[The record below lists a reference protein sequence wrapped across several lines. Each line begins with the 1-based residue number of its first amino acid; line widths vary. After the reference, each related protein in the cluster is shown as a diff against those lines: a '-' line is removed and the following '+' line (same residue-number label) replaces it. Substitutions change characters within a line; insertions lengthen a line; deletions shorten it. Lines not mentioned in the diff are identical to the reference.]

1 MTALGELRASAIG
14 DLAAALLQD
23 EPQWARVH
31 SVFPHAV
38 NIAFG
43 KDGWV
48 CLHPD
53 GGQLSPYS
61 VVLSGDGAEGGG
73 GGGRALLGARQGEP
87 AFVSRRRLELV
98 CPAVAIS
105 LETARVWD
113 SAIGPCPSTSR
124 GAAGRR
130 AVVRLAAPEGE
141 ASVFLRSVT
150 RRRGR
155 EVQGAR
161 VALDGTPGEHLAG
174 LIGYRVNTALG
185 ALARTLLARDP
196 IGLDVALRDLVG
208 LGTGFTPAGDDFLVG
223 LLAAS
228 RSTMPEET
236 CDLAGRADR
245 LLASLPGATTQASYL
260 MLKAATA
267 GHYPEALIELV
278 TAVASGDADSVRLSA
293 GRLAGLGA
301 TSGQDM
307 LAGVLFW
314 LDTCREGVGKT
325 A

>member
-1 MTALGELRASAIG
+1 VTALVELRASTIG

-53 GGQLSPYS
+53 GGPLNPYS
-61 VVLSGDGAEGGG
+61 VVLRGEGAEGGG

-113 SAIGPCPSTSR
+113 SAIRPWTSTGR
-124 GAAGRR
+124 GAVGRR
-130 AVVRLAAPEGE
+130 AVVRWAAPEGE

-150 RRRGR
+150 CRRGR
-155 EVQGAR
+155 EVPGAR
-161 VALDGTPGEHLAG
+161 VALDGTPSEHLAG
-174 LIGYRVNTALG
+174 LIGDRVNAALG
-185 ALARTLLARDP
+185 VLARALLARDP
-196 IGLDVALRDLVG
+196 VGLDVALRDIVG

-228 RSTMPEET
+228 RSTIPEET
-236 CDLAGRADR
+236 CDLACRVDR
-245 LLASLPGATTQASYL
+245 LLASVPGATTQASCL
-260 MLKAATA
+260 MLKAAAA

-278 TAVASGDADSVRLSA
+278 TALASGDAGSVRLSA
-293 GRLAGLGA
+293 GRLASLGA
-301 TSGQDM
+301 TSGQDV

-314 LDTCREGVGKT
+314 LDTCREGAGER